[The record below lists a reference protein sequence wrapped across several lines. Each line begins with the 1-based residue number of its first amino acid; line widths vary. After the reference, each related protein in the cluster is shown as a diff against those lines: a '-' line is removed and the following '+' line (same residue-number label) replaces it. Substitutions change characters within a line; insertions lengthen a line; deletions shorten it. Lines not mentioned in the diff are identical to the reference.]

1 MASGILAYRII
12 PCAPRLSCPTS
23 RVVLKVARTLLLL
36 LLLLLL
42 TLLRLV
48 LLLALFLILF
58 ITLFGPDPTGLR
70 APLLPH
76 QASVFVLLYW

>member
-12 PCAPRLSCPTS
+12 PCAPRLSLQTPRGVT
-23 RVVLKVARTLLLL
+23 V

-42 TLLRLV
+42 TLLRLL
-48 LLLALFLILF
+48 LLLAFFLILF

-76 QASVFVLLYW
+76 QVSVFVLLY